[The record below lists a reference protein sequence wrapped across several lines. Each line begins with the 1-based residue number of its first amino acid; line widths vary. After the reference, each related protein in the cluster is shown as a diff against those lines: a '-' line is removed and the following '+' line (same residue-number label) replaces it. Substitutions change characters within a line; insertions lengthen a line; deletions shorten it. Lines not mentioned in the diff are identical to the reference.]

1 MKWLRWLCVV
11 VFALLV
17 IQDVARAA
25 EGKRPYQVFNR
36 LRVEYDDNVYQAE
49 TDKEDSIK
57 IIEELEFHVN
67 LDLENT
73 FVSLRYRP
81 SFVWWDNREEDDFDF
96 QNEGDLVVNHEFSP
110 RLTLSVVDT
119 LRVGQQPE
127 LYERGILVRANE
139 DFIYNAANATL
150 GYLLRPTTRLDAA
163 GRYIVLRYDTDEL
176 AATDDYDLYV
186 AGLTLRHQVV
196 QETALLLDCRAEQV
210 EYDLDTKG
218 SQSLYGGAGIEQIFT
233 KELVGTVRGGY
244 QEKEFDDDAIDAE
257 SSPYADAVLT
267 YLVSPATR
275 ITAGAAFSMYESDLS
290 PFASQDRSQVFAS
303 VAWDV
308 TARVSLYL
316 SGAYTESDY
325 SADAAVTPGLPDGT
339 EELVQVSSR
348 ATYKVNRSN
357 WIEAGW
363 QYQDFATD
371 YEDSVLARVPYE
383 RNRLDVGWKTQF

>member
-119 LRVGQQPE
+119 LRVGQ
-127 LYERGILVRANE
+127 
-139 DFIYNAANATL
+139 
-150 GYLLRPTTRLDAA
+150 
-163 GRYIVLRYDTDEL
+163 
-176 AATDDYDLYV
+176 
-186 AGLTLRHQVV
+186 
-196 QETALLLDCRAEQV
+196 
-210 EYDLDTKG
+210 
-218 SQSLYGGAGIEQIFT
+218 
-233 KELVGTVRGGY
+233 
-244 QEKEFDDDAIDAE
+244 
-257 SSPYADAVLT
+257 
-267 YLVSPATR
+267 
-275 ITAGAAFSMYESDLS
+275 
-290 PFASQDRSQVFAS
+290 
-303 VAWDV
+303 
-308 TARVSLYL
+308 
-316 SGAYTESDY
+316 
-325 SADAAVTPGLPDGT
+325 
-339 EELVQVSSR
+339 
-348 ATYKVNRSN
+348 
-357 WIEAGW
+357 
-363 QYQDFATD
+363 
-371 YEDSVLARVPYE
+371 
-383 RNRLDVGWKTQF
+383 